1 MSKLAGRKR
10 PEGRG
15 FPEIRTLVYLAAPLV
30 FFAAAGIYGHIK
42 VSSDSSHTMGIPL
55 VLNHLFN
62 VLIACGMFALFFAV
76 GRRILGLFGFEWNSF
91 AEESAF
97 CIAVGAGVMAL
108 LILAAALAGILNLY
122 AVGIVFLVGLV
133 VCGSQL
139 VPLINVART
148 AISRDYSRPSEI
160 AYILSF
166 AAVVLVMVLRALTP
180 PHAVDEAI
188 YHLAVVKRFVEAG
201 SLTPLYDIAQG
212 NTHMLAHMLYAPCLM
227 LGADSAAKL
236 LSVGFALVTALSL
249 YAYARRFLD
258 QATGYVAALGFF
270 GAGMVV
276 EVAITARID
285 VILAGFL
292 FFATYSL
299 TVYLENRKTR
309 WLWLSAFLSGVA
321 VSIKLTGLIWVAILG
336 CVYLLQTLPKSS
348 KREVLLHLQR
358 GTLYFFILLAVV
370 SPWLLKNYVYFRDPF
385 YPFAHGETVTDQR
398 TQPITYFGDSEEA
411 KLDSYFQSARERNPQ
426 VAQRIGEILGT
437 VAARR
442 PERHPFRFWGY
453 FTNPNVYNVGE
464 PDHTPNYL
472 FVLCPLFL
480 IFTRNRKLVWLG
492 ISCVVFFVL
501 MAWAAW
507 TARYLLPLYPPLTL
521 IAAYTVVRASE
532 LLKRK
537 TGAPVALALPLIAL
551 LLTTGYTVFSQSSRL
566 IKMLELNYV
575 NGSLSRAD
583 YLSLVFYYPA
593 LRYVNENITPD
604 AKVLMIG
611 SQMGY
616 DLQRPYVGDTTWE
629 ATPWRRLLLKGGTP
643 EGVRDAMK
651 AQGITHVVYGPELY
665 TFATA
670 TGSLSI
676 AAHKSEG
683 PARPDY
689 YEQLRNW
696 TTFEDFKSKY
706 LEQVYKDPNSRYG
719 VYVLR

>member
-1 MSKLAGRKR
+1 M
-10 PEGRG
+10 
-15 FPEIRTLVYLAAPLV
+15 
-30 FFAAAGIYGHIK
+30 
-42 VSSDSSHTMGIPL
+42 PL
-55 VLNHLFN
+55 VLDHLFN
-62 VLIACGMFALFFAV
+62 ILVAVGIFALFFAV
-76 GRRILGLFGFEWNSF
+76 GRRLLSLCGLEWNSF
-91 AEESAF
+91 AEESVF
-97 CIAVGAGVMAL
+97 SIATGAAVMAL
-108 LILAAALAGILNLY
+108 LILAAALVGLLNPY
-122 AVGIVFLVGLV
+122 VVGAIFLVALIL
-133 VCGSQL
+133 CGSQL
-139 VPLINVART
+139 LRLIELAQT
-148 AISRDYSRPSEI
+148 AMSRDYSRLVEV
-160 AYILSF
+160 AYILGF
-166 AAVVLVMVLRALTP
+166 GAVVLVMVLRALTP

-188 YHLAVVKRFVEAG
+188 YHLAAVKRFLEAG
-201 SLTPLYDIAQG
+201 SLTPLYDISQG
-212 NTHMLAHMLYAPCLM
+212 NTHMLAHMWFAPCLL

-285 VILAGFL
+285 VMLAGFL
-292 FFATYSL
+292 FLATYAI
-299 TVYLENRKTR
+299 TVYLEDRKTR
-309 WLWLSAFLSGVA
+309 WLWLSAFLSGIA

-358 GTLYFFILLAVV
+358 GALYFLILLAVV

-442 PERHPFRFWGY
+442 PERHPLRFWGY

-464 PDHTPNYL
+464 PGHTPNYL

-532 LLKRK
+532 SLKRK
-537 TGAPVALALPLIAL
+537 TGAPLALPVIAL
-551 LLTTGYTVFSQSSRL
+551 LLTTGHTVFSQTSRL
-566 IKMLELNYV
+566 IRMLELNYV

-593 LRYVNENITPD
+593 LRYVNENVSTD

-629 ATPWRRLLLKGGTP
+629 ATPWRRLLIKGGTP

-651 AQGITHVVYGPELY
+651 AQGITHIIYGPELY

-670 TGSLSI
+670 TGNLSI
-676 AAHKSEG
+676 AAHKSER

-706 LEQVYKDPNSRYG
+706 LEQVYKDRDSRYG

>member
-1 MSKLAGRKR
+1 MNKPADGELV
-10 PEGRG
+10 RG
-15 FPEIRTLVYLAAPLV
+15 GGLPVRQTLIYLGAPLV
-30 FFAAAGIYGHIK
+30 ILVAAGIYGHVK
-42 VSSDSSHTMGIPL
+42 VSADPAHTIGLPL
-55 VLNHLFN
+55 VLDHLFN
-62 VLIACGMFALFFAV
+62 LLIACGMFALFFAV
-76 GRRILGLFGFEWNSF
+76 GRKILGLFGFEWNSF

-97 CIAVGAGVMAL
+97 SIAVGAGLVAL
-108 LILAAALAGILNLY
+108 LILAAALAGGLNPY
-122 AVGIVFLVGLV
+122 VVGIVFLVGLV

-139 VPLINVART
+139 FRLIEVART
-148 AISRDYSRPSEI
+148 AISRDYSRPIEI

-249 YAYARRFLD
+249 FAYARRFLD
-258 QATGYVAALGFF
+258 EITGYVAALGFF

-292 FFATYSL
+292 FFATYAL
-299 TVYLENRKTR
+299 TVYLEERKTH
-309 WLWLSAFLSGVA
+309 WLWLSAFLSGIA

-336 CVYLLQTLPKSS
+336 CVYLLETLVRSS
-348 KREVLLHLQR
+348 KRDALLHLRR
-358 GTLYFFILLAVV
+358 GVFYFLILLAVI

-385 YPFAHGETVTDQR
+385 YPFAHGETVTDER
-398 TQPITYFGDSEEA
+398 TQPITYFGAAEES
-411 KLDSYFQSARERNPQ
+411 KLDSYFESVSQRNPQ
-426 VAQRIGEILGT
+426 LPQRIDQILRM
-437 VAARR
+437 VASNR
-442 PERHPFRFWGY
+442 PERHPLRFWGY

-480 IFTRNRKLVWLG
+480 IFTRNRKLIWLG
-492 ISCVVFFVL
+492 ISCVVFFIL

-521 IAAYTVVRASE
+521 IAAFTVAKMAE
-532 LLKRK
+532 GLKRSK
-537 TGAPVALALPLIAL
+537 TAAIALPIIAL
-551 LLTTGYTVFSQSSRL
+551 LLTTGYTVFSETSRL
-566 IKMLELNYV
+566 IRRLELNYV

-583 YLSLVFYYPA
+583 FLSLVFYYPA
-593 LRYVNENITPD
+593 LRYVNENVNTD

-629 ATPWRRLLLKGGTP
+629 ATPWRRLLLSGGTP
-643 EGVRDAMK
+643 EGVREALK
-651 AQGITHVVYGPELY
+651 RKGITHVVYGPELY
-665 TFATA
+665 TFAA
-670 TGSLSI
+670 LTGNLSI

-696 TTFEDFKSKY
+696 TTFEDFKAKY
-706 LEQVYKDPNSRYG
+706 LEQIYKDADSRYG